1 MEVLDVSVLSA
12 EPVPRPFI
20 FRSAT
25 VTSTGSHHELEA
37 VLLKVDLDE
46 YGNNLVVIIDNI
58 NVFSDSMFLR
68 KSTSLNP
75 DLLVNRIVVALIC
88 LITSEHQNVT

>member
-1 MEVLDVSVLSA
+1 
-12 EPVPRPFI
+12 
-20 FRSAT
+20 
-25 VTSTGSHHELEA
+25 
-37 VLLKVDLDE
+37 LDE